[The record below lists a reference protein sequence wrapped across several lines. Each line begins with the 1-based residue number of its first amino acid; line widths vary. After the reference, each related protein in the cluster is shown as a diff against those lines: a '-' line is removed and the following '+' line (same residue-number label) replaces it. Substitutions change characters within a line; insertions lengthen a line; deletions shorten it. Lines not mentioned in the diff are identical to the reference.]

1 MIYRVIQQ
9 CAQSLK
15 NLETCFD
22 KAEQGAAAKHFD
34 VSILMTSRLAP
45 DIVELSGMPSPVFL
59 LEKAPGSVP
68 FADATPR
75 SYARHWTPVHLDFLV
90 RDIDT
95 AIARAVAAGASSE
108 GPLHTYNWGK
118 IAYFADPFGNGFCLL
133 SYR

>member
-1 MIYRVIQQ
+1 MPKIAI
-9 CAQSLK
+9 
-15 NLETCFD
+15 NI
-22 KAEQGAAAKHFD
+22 D
-34 VSILMTSRLAP
+34 VSNIDRGIEFYSRAFELRVARRLAP

-59 LEKAPGSVP
+59 LEKAPGSFP
-68 FADATPR
+68 FPDGTPR

-95 AIARAVAAGASSE
+95 AIARVVAAGASSE
-108 GPLHTYNWGK
+108 GPLQTYDWGK

>member
-1 MIYRVIQQ
+1 MPKIAI
-9 CAQSLK
+9 
-15 NLETCFD
+15 NI
-22 KAEQGAAAKHFD
+22 D
-34 VSILMTSRLAP
+34 VSNIDRGIDFYSRAFDLRVERRPAP

-68 FADATPR
+68 FPDGTPR
-75 SYARHWTPVHLDFLV
+75 TYARHWTSVHLDFLV

-108 GPLHTYNWGK
+108 GPLHTYDWGK

-133 SYR
+133 SYT